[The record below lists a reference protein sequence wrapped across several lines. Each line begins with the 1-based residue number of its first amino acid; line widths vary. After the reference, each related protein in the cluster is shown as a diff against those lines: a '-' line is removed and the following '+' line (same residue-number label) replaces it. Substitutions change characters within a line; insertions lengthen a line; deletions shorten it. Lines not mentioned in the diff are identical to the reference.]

1 MALHTPPATSRRGP
15 RNRPWW
21 KTLLWQAWLPVTVL
35 AVIWVLSAQS
45 TSFYFPPAEN
55 VFKKTAQVWFPD
67 ALVTDLLPS
76 LTRLA
81 IGFAIAV
88 VLGILLGVILGLMPP
103 AEVAMRPLT
112 ETARAIP
119 GVALLPI
126 SMMFFGTGESM
137 KLVMI
142 IFISMWPI
150 VLNTIEGVRSVDP
163 ALRNVMD
170 SFRITPMD
178 RFRNVYLPA
187 AMPQIFSG
195 ARIAL
200 AIAVAVMVAV
210 EMYGTP
216 GGIGYFIRNAQQTF
230 RIVDMWTGLVI
241 LGLFGYL
248 LNVVFR
254 ILEDRIL
261 RWHKR
266 MIKHVQGES

>member
-1 MALHTPPATSRRGP
+1 MTLHKSHAVVSRRQRG
-15 RNRPWW
+15 RFWW
-21 KTLLWQAWLPVTVL
+21 SSFLWQAWLPLVVL
-35 AVIWVLSAQS
+35 ALIWVVTPHV
-45 TSFYFPPAEN
+45 TSIYFPAADI
-55 VFKKTAQVWFPD
+55 VVRQTADVWFPQ
-67 ALVTDLLPS
+67 ALSTDLLPS
-76 LTRLA
+76 LVRLSL
-81 IGFAIAV
+81 GFGMAV
-88 VLGILLGVILGLMPP
+88 VLGVLLGALLGLSRP
-103 AEVAMRPLT
+103 AETASRPLT

-126 SMMFFGTGESM
+126 AMMFFGTGEAM

-142 IFISMWPI
+142 TFISMWPI

-163 ALRNVMD
+163 ALHSVMR

-178 RFRNVYLPA
+178 RFRKVYLPA

-195 ARIAL
+195 IRISL
-200 AIAVAVMVAV
+200 AVAVAVMIAV

-248 LNVVFR
+248 LNVIFR
-254 ILEDRIL
+254 LVEGRVL

-266 MIKHVQGES
+266 MVIHVRGES

>member
-1 MALHTPPATSRRGP
+1 MALHIPPAVAVRSKD
-15 RNRPWW
+15 RPWW
-21 KTLLWQAWLPVTVL
+21 KTLLWQAWLPL
-35 AVIWVLSAQS
+35 ALLVVIWTVSAQS
-45 TSFYFPPAEN
+45 TSFYFPPAQE
-55 VFKKTAQVWFPD
+55 VFEKTAKVWFPE
-67 ALVTDLLPS
+67 ALATDLLPS
-76 LTRLA
+76 LGRLSL
-81 IGFAIAV
+81 GFALAV
-88 VLGILLGVILGLMPP
+88 VLGILLGVLLGLARPVEI
-103 AEVAMRPLT
+103 AVRPLT

-126 SMMFFGTGESM
+126 AMMFFGTGETM

-142 IFISMWPI
+142 VFISMWPI

-163 ALRNVMD
+163 ALRSVMA

-200 AIAVAVMVAV
+200 AVAVAVMVAV
-210 EMYGTP
+210 EMFGTP
-216 GGIGYFIRNAQQTF
+216 GGVGYFIRNAQQTF
-230 RIVDMWTGLVI
+230 RIVDMWTGLLI

-254 ILEDRIL
+254 LMEDRVL

-266 MIKHVQGES
+266 MVKHVQGES